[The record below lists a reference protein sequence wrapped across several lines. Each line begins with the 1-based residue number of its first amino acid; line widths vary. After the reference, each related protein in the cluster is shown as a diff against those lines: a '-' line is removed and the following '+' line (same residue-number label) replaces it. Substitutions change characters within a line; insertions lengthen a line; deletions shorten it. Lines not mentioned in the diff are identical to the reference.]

1 MEKNLNNWRNHGT
14 HSSEAACVILSVFNL
29 TEETKKINWKN
40 PTQQPKKPKNGDKI
54 CRIANFHPA
63 VNETKPEDAQ
73 RGRINEANEGI
84 SE

>member
-1 MEKNLNNWRNHGT
+1 MAIKSAELQ
-14 HSSEAACVILSVFNL
+14 I
-29 TEETKKINWKN
+29 
-40 PTQQPKKPKNGDKI
+40 
-54 CRIANFHPA
+54 HPA